1 MHLTTT
7 LDTRPPPPSQASSVA
22 IDLFKYLGL
31 QSYFAGVSWD
41 PFGCFPP
48 PKTIWPKVTD
58 DHLKDI
64 EARIVQVG
72 CTCITKV

>member
-1 MHLTTT
+1 MTLPHL
-7 LDTRPPPPSQASSVA
+7 PPSQASSVT

-41 PFGCFPP
+41 PYGCFPP

-72 CTCITKV
+72 YTQFTLWRV